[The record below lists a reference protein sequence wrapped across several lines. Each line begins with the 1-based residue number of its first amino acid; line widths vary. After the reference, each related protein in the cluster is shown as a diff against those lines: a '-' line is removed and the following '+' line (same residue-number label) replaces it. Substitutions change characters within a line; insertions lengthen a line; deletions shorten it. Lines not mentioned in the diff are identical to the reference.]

1 MSNTTSEIPEA
12 DLGGGLAG
20 GRPPKRKRAKR
31 RVVGLALIVLILGL
45 ASPVLADGGSDSIPA
60 RSMRISRWVSNLSGG
75 VVLGRRP
82 GLVKSV
88 WWYAVPN
95 VFALGLS
102 FDFVGPFIPLSIDV
116 ALQAPIAAVTPF
128 LCGGVGGGVNGHGI
142 ASYGGGVRV
151 RLVRKF
157 GLVFE
162 YRRYHYT
169 QETAATAGGEENIA
183 ADYLG
188 AGISWRY

>member
-1 MSNTTSEIPEA
+1 
-12 DLGGGLAG
+12 
-20 GRPPKRKRAKR
+20 
-31 RVVGLALIVLILGL
+31 
-45 ASPVLADGGSDSIPA
+45 
-60 RSMRISRWVSNLSGG
+60 MRISRWVSNLSGG
-75 VVLGRRP
+75 AVLGRRV
-82 GLVKSV
+82 GLIKSV

-116 ALQAPIAAVTPF
+116 ALQAPIADVTPF
-128 LCGGVGGGVNGHGI
+128 ICGGIGGGVNGRGI
-142 ASYGGGVRV
+142 SSYGGGVRV
-151 RLVRKF
+151 RLAQKF
-157 GLVFE
+157 GLIFE

-169 QETAATAGGEENIA
+169 QESVAVPGGEEKVA